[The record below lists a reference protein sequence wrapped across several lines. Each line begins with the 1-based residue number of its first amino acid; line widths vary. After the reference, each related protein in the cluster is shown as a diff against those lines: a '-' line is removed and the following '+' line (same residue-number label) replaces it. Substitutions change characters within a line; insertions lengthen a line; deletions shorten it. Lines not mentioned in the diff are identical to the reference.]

1 MDFMECLNGDAKKE
15 KGYFLYIR
23 GKDIL
28 IAISANLLDTKC
40 QFYGFDDDLRDTIN

>member
-1 MDFMECLNGDAKKE
+1 MECLNGDAKKE
-15 KGYFLYIR
+15 KEHFLYIR

-40 QFYGFDDDLRDTIN
+40 